1 MLDQVVTLDYEGKE
15 ITLVGTAHVSKDS
28 VALVK
33 QTIDTV
39 LPDTVCIEL
48 DDDRYRNLQN
58 PQRWENT
65 SVFTIIKEK
74 KVGLLLAN
82 TILSSYQKRVA
93 EKMNTAP
100 GQEMLQGIQSA
111 EEHKCKIVLAD
122 RNIQTTFLRI
132 WRKLSFLEKCRLFG
146 SFLFEHEE
154 DVDIDFNEL
163 MADDNLAAALS
174 SMEQGFSGVS
184 EVLIHER
191 DQHLAYKIKNAPG
204 KRIVAIVGAAHIPGI
219 QKEIYQQQDIGKITT
234 VPKGSYITKIIA
246 WGIPIAILF
255 LIAYGFATNLQ
266 TGLHQLKSWV
276 LWNSILAAGF
286 TAIVLGH
293 PASILTA
300 FVSAPVTSLNPLL
313 ACGWLA
319 GLVEATVR
327 KPTVRDINNVP
338 EDIFHIKGL
347 VKNWFLRAL
356 LVVIFA
362 NIGSSIGT
370 LIAGTDIVRSLL

>member
-327 KPTVRDINNVP
+327 KPTVRDINNVR

>member
-163 MADDNLAAALS
+163 IADDNLAAALS
-174 SMEQGFSGVS
+174 SMKQGFSGVS

>member
-163 MADDNLAAALS
+163 IADDNLAAALS

>member
-1 MLDQVVTLDYEGKE
+1 MDQVVTLAYEGKE

-33 QTIDTV
+33 QTIDAV

-48 DDDRYRNLQN
+48 DDDRYRNLQE

-74 KVGLLLAN
+74 KVGLLLVN
-82 TILSSYQKRVA
+82 MILSSYQKRVA

-111 EEHKCKIVLAD
+111 EEHNCKIVLAD

-132 WRKLSFLEKCRLFG
+132 WRKLSLWEKCGLFS

-154 DVDIDFNEL
+154 DADIDFNEL
-163 MADDNLAAALS
+163 MADDNLTAALS
-174 SMEQGFSGVS
+174 SMEQGFSGIS

-204 KRIVAIVGAAHIPGI
+204 KGIVAIVGAAHIPGI
-219 QKEIYQQQDIGKITT
+219 QKEMYQQQDIDKITT
-234 VPKGSYITKIIA
+234 VPEGSYITKFIA
-246 WGIPIAILF
+246 WGIPIAILL

-266 TGLHQLKSWV
+266 TGLHQLRSWV

-347 VKNWFLRAL
+347 VKNRFLRAL

>member
-300 FVSAPVTSLNPLL
+300 FISAPVTSLNPLL